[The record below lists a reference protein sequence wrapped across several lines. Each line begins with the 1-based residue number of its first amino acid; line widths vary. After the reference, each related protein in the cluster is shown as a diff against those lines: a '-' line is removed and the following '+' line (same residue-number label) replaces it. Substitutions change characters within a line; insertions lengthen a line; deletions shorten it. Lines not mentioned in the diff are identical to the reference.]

1 MDLPAVPQPATL
13 AEDAAPR
20 VNLALQG
27 GGSHGAFTWGVL
39 DALLEDGRLDL
50 EGISGTSAGAMNA
63 VALAHGFALGQGK
76 ARAGQH
82 DAARQALD
90 SFWNGIVDMGA
101 LSSSMSRSMSKM
113 QQAPFGILFGLMGGG
128 NWSSKLWT
136 DAMTRYWSNA
146 LSPYQR
152 NPFDINPLKDFLEK
166 QVDFE
171 RLAAA
176 PHPATPKVF
185 VVATRVASG
194 KAEVFSGKR
203 LTSSAVMASACLPM
217 VFQAVEIDGEA
228 YWDGGYS
235 GNPAIHPLI
244 YHCDSRDI
252 VLVQINPIQ
261 RKQLPTKPAEIMDR
275 VTEITFNAALIAE
288 MRAIDFVKRLLAEG
302 KLDPAHYKDVLMHRI
317 DGGEALEK
325 FTAASKSST
334 DRELIH
340 SLRDLGIE
348 CGRQWLAKRFG
359 SLGVKSTV
367 NIARDYLD
375 DLRMPVEKAEP
386 APPVAETGPAASGT
400 PEPPPA
406 FLPGAG
412 LL

>member
-1 MDLPAVPQPATL
+1 MNLPAVSGNAFSPGGATRPV
-13 AEDAAPR
+13 PR

-63 VALAHGFALGQGK
+63 VALAHGFALSEGK
-76 ARAGQH
+76 SRADRH
-82 DAARQALD
+82 DAAREALN
-90 SFWNGIVDMGA
+90 SFWNGIVDLGA
-101 LSSSMSRSMSKM
+101 LSSSLSQIQR
-113 QQAPFGILFGLMGGG
+113 APFGILFGQMGGE
-128 NWSSKLWT
+128 NWATKLWT
-136 DAMTRYWSNA
+136 DAMKQYWSSA
-146 LSPYQR
+146 LSPYQN
-152 NPFDINPLKDFLEK
+152 NPFDINPLRDFLEK

-176 PHPATPKVF
+176 THHHQAPKVF
-185 VVATRVASG
+185 VVATRVSSG

-203 LTSSAVMASACLPM
+203 LTAGAVMASACLPM
-217 VFQAVEIDGEA
+217 MFKAVEIDGDH

-261 RKQLPTKPAEIMDR
+261 RGELPTRPGEIMDR
-275 VTEITFNAALIAE
+275 MTEITFNAALIAE

-317 DGGEALEK
+317 DGGHELEK
-325 FTAASKSST
+325 FTAHTKSST
-334 DRELIH
+334 DRNLIH
-340 SLRDLGIE
+340 SLRDLGVL
-348 CGRQWLAKRFG
+348 CGKEWLVKRFDA
-359 SLGVKSTV
+359 LGVKSTV

-386 APPVAETGPAASGT
+386 EPPMAADAAAPPM
-400 PEPPPA
+400 

>member
-1 MDLPAVPQPATL
+1 MNLPAAPEPAILDDHTP
-13 AEDAAPR
+13 PR
-20 VNLALQG
+20 INLALQG

-39 DALLEDGRLDL
+39 DALLDDGQLDL

-63 VALAHGFALGQGK
+63 VAVAHGFAQSVGK
-76 ARAGQH
+76 PRADRQ

-101 LSSSMSRSMSKM
+101 LSSSLSHSVNKM

-128 NWSSKLWT
+128 NWSSKFWT

-176 PHPATPKVF
+176 AGPDTPKVF
-185 VVATRVASG
+185 VVATRVSSG
-194 KAEVFSGKR
+194 KAEVFTGKR
-203 LTSSAVMASACLPM
+203 LTASAVMASACLPM
-217 VFQAVEIDGEA
+217 VFQAVEIDGDHF
-228 YWDGGYS
+228 WDGGYS

-244 YHCDSRDI
+244 YRCESRDI

-261 RKQLPTKPAEIMDR
+261 RNELPKKPGEIMDR
-275 VTEITFNAALIAE
+275 MTEITFNAALIAE

-302 KLDPAHYKDVLMHRI
+302 KLDASHYKDVLMHRI
-317 DGGEALEK
+317 DGGVALEK
-325 FTAASKSST
+325 FTAASKAST
-334 DRELIH
+334 DKNLIH
-340 SLRDLGIE
+340 SLRDLGIV
-348 CGRQWLAKRFG
+348 CGKEWLAKRFDA
-359 SLGVKSTV
+359 LGVKSTV

-375 DLRMPVEKAEP
+375 DLRMPVEKTDPAQIEP
-386 APPVAETGPAASGT
+386 PP
-400 PEPPPA
+400 PEPPPV

>member
-1 MDLPAVPQPATL
+1 MNLPAAPDPAN
-13 AEDAAPR
+13 APEIVTPR
-20 VNLALQG
+20 INLALQG

-39 DALLEDGRLDL
+39 DALLDDGRIDF

-63 VALAHGFALGQGK
+63 VALAHGFARSEGQPRA
-76 ARAGQH
+76 ARH
-82 DAARQALD
+82 DAAREALD

-101 LSSSMSRSMSKM
+101 LSSSLSHSVSKI

-176 PHPATPKVF
+176 AGPDTPQVF
-185 VVATRVASG
+185 VVATRVSSG
-194 KAEVFSGKR
+194 KAEVFCGKR
-203 LTSSAVMASACLPM
+203 LTASAVMASACLPM
-217 VFQAVEIDGEA
+217 VFQAVEIDGDHF
-228 YWDGGYS
+228 WDGGYS

-244 YHCDSRDI
+244 YRCESRDI

-261 RKQLPTKPAEIMDR
+261 RAELPTKPGEIMDR
-275 VTEITFNAALIAE
+275 MTEITFNAALIAE
-288 MRAIDFVKRLLAEG
+288 MRAVDFVKRLLAEG

-317 DGGEALEK
+317 DGGQALEK
-325 FTAASKSST
+325 FTSASKSST
-334 DRELIH
+334 DKGLIH
-340 SLRDLGIE
+340 SLRDLGMA
-348 CGRQWLAKRFG
+348 CGKEWLAKRFDA
-359 SLGVKSTV
+359 LGVKSTV

-386 APPVAETGPAASGT
+386 VQIEPPP
-400 PEPPPA
+400 PEPPPV

>member
-1 MDLPAVPQPATL
+1 MNLPAAPEPVAPPVPST
-13 AEDAAPR
+13 PR
-20 VNLALQG
+20 INLALQG

-39 DALLEDGRLDL
+39 DALLDDGRLDL

-63 VALAHGFALGQGK
+63 VAVAHGFAQSQGK
-76 ARAGQH
+76 SRVAQQE
-82 DAARQALD
+82 AARQALD

-101 LSSSMSRSMSKM
+101 LSSSLSQSVSKM

-176 PHPATPKVF
+176 AGTDAPKVF
-185 VVATRVASG
+185 VVATRVSSG
-194 KAEVFSGKR
+194 KAEVFTGKR
-203 LTSSAVMASACLPM
+203 LTASAVMASACLPM
-217 VFQAVEIDGEA
+217 VFQAVEIDGDHF
-228 YWDGGYS
+228 WDGGYS

-244 YHCDSRDI
+244 YRCESRDI

-261 RKQLPTKPAEIMDR
+261 RTQLPKKPGEIMDR
-275 VTEITFNAALIAE
+275 MTEITFNAALIAE

-302 KLDPAHYKDVLMHRI
+302 KLDAAHYKDVLMHRI
-317 DGGEALEK
+317 DGGVALEK

-334 DRELIH
+334 DKSLIH
-340 SLRDLGIE
+340 SLRDLGIT
-348 CGRQWLAKRFG
+348 CGKEWLAKRFDA
-359 SLGVKSTV
+359 LGVKSTV

-375 DLRMPVEKAEP
+375 DLRMPVEKADPAQIEP
-386 APPVAETGPAASGT
+386 PA
-400 PEPPPA
+400 PEPPPV

>member
-1 MDLPAVPQPATL
+1 MNLPAAPDPADVPDTVT
-13 AEDAAPR
+13 PR
-20 VNLALQG
+20 INLALQG

-39 DALLEDGRLDL
+39 DALLDDGRIAF

-63 VALAHGFALGQGK
+63 VALAHGFARSEGK
-76 ARAGQH
+76 PRAARH
-82 DAARQALD
+82 DAAREALD

-101 LSSSMSRSMSKM
+101 LSSSLSQSVSKI

-176 PHPATPKVF
+176 ADPDTPQVF
-185 VVATRVASG
+185 VVATRVSSG
-194 KAEVFSGKR
+194 KAEVFCGKR
-203 LTSSAVMASACLPM
+203 LTASAVMASACLPM
-217 VFQAVEIDGEA
+217 VFQAVEIDGDHF
-228 YWDGGYS
+228 WDGGYS

-244 YHCDSRDI
+244 YRCESRDI

-261 RKQLPTKPAEIMDR
+261 RNTLPTKPGEIMDR
-275 VTEITFNAALIAE
+275 MTEITFNAALIAE
-288 MRAIDFVKRLLAEG
+288 MRAVDFVKRLLAEG

-317 DGGEALEK
+317 DGGQALEK

-334 DRELIH
+334 DKSLIH
-340 SLRDLGIE
+340 SLRDLGIV
-348 CGRQWLAKRFG
+348 CGKEWLAKRFDA
-359 SLGVKSTV
+359 LGVKSTV

-386 APPVAETGPAASGT
+386 AQIEPPP
-400 PEPPPA
+400 PEPPPV

>member
-1 MDLPAVPQPATL
+1 MNLPAASEPAIPP
-13 AEDAAPR
+13 DNHAPPR
-20 VNLALQG
+20 INLALQG

-39 DALLEDGRLDL
+39 DALLDDGRLDL

-63 VALAHGFALGQGK
+63 VALAHGFAQSQGK
-76 ARAGQH
+76 SRTARH

-90 SFWNGIVDMGA
+90 SFWNGIVDIGA
-101 LSSSMSRSMSKM
+101 LSSSLSKSVSKM

-166 QVDFE
+166 QVDFA

-176 PHPATPKVF
+176 GPDTPQVF
-185 VVATRVASG
+185 VVATRVSSG
-194 KAEVFSGKR
+194 KAEVFTGKR
-203 LTSSAVMASACLPM
+203 LTASAVMASACLPM
-217 VFQAVEIDGEA
+217 VFQAVEIDGDHF
-228 YWDGGYS
+228 WDGGYS

-244 YHCDSRDI
+244 YRCESRDI

-261 RKQLPTKPAEIMDR
+261 RTELPKKPGEIMDR
-275 VTEITFNAALIAE
+275 MTEITFNAALIAE

-317 DGGEALEK
+317 DGGQALEK

-334 DRELIH
+334 DKGLIH
-340 SLRDLGIE
+340 SLRDLGIA
-348 CGRQWLAKRFG
+348 CGKEWLAKRFDA
-359 SLGVKSTV
+359 LGVKSTV

-386 APPVAETGPAASGT
+386 AQS
-400 PEPPPA
+400 EPPPPV

>member
-1 MDLPAVPQPATL
+1 MNLPAAPDPANVPDTVT
-13 AEDAAPR
+13 PR
-20 VNLALQG
+20 INLALQG

-39 DALLEDGRLDL
+39 DALLDDGRIAF

-63 VALAHGFALGQGK
+63 VALAHGFARANGQPRA
-76 ARAGQH
+76 ARH
-82 DAARQALD
+82 DAAREALD

-101 LSSSMSRSMSKM
+101 LSSSLSQSVSKI

-176 PHPATPKVF
+176 AGPDTPQVF
-185 VVATRVASG
+185 VVATRVSSG
-194 KAEVFSGKR
+194 KAEVFCGKR
-203 LTSSAVMASACLPM
+203 LTASAVMASACLPM
-217 VFQAVEIDGEA
+217 VFQAVEIDGDHF
-228 YWDGGYS
+228 WDGGYS

-244 YHCDSRDI
+244 YRCESRDI

-261 RKQLPTKPAEIMDR
+261 RNTLPTKPGEIMDR
-275 VTEITFNAALIAE
+275 MTEITFNAALIAE
-288 MRAIDFVKRLLAEG
+288 MRAVDFVKRLLAEG

-317 DGGEALEK
+317 DGGQALEK

-334 DRELIH
+334 DKSLIH
-340 SLRDLGIE
+340 SLRDLGIV
-348 CGRQWLAKRFG
+348 CGKEWLAKRFDA
-359 SLGVKSTV
+359 LGVKSTV

-386 APPVAETGPAASGT
+386 VQIEPPP
-400 PEPPPA
+400 PEPPPV

>member
-1 MDLPAVPQPATL
+1 MNLPAAPDPANLPDIVT
-13 AEDAAPR
+13 PR
-20 VNLALQG
+20 INLALQG

-39 DALLEDGRLDL
+39 DALLDDGRIAF

-63 VALAHGFALGQGK
+63 VALAHGFARSEGK
-76 ARAGQH
+76 PRAARH
-82 DAARQALD
+82 DAAREALD

-101 LSSSMSRSMSKM
+101 LSSSLSQSVSKI

-176 PHPATPKVF
+176 AGPDTPQVF
-185 VVATRVASG
+185 VVATRVSSG
-194 KAEVFSGKR
+194 KAEVFCGKR
-203 LTSSAVMASACLPM
+203 LTASAVMASACLPM
-217 VFQAVEIDGEA
+217 VFQAVEIDGDHF
-228 YWDGGYS
+228 WDGGYS

-244 YHCDSRDI
+244 YRCQSRDI

-261 RKQLPTKPAEIMDR
+261 RTELPTKPGEIMDR
-275 VTEITFNAALIAE
+275 MTEITFNAALIAE
-288 MRAIDFVKRLLAEG
+288 MRAVDFVKRLLAEG

-317 DGGEALEK
+317 DGGQALEK

-334 DRELIH
+334 DKSLIH
-340 SLRDLGIE
+340 SLRDLGIA
-348 CGRQWLAKRFG
+348 CGKEWLAKRFDA
-359 SLGVKSTV
+359 LGVKSTV

-386 APPVAETGPAASGT
+386 VQTEPPP
-400 PEPPPA
+400 PEPPPV

>member
-1 MDLPAVPQPATL
+1 MDLPAAPEPDTPSQ
-13 AEDAAPR
+13 DAAPR
-20 VNLALQG
+20 INLALQG

-39 DALLEDGRLDL
+39 DALLDDGRLDL
-50 EGISGTSAGAMNA
+50 EGLSGTSAGAMNA
-63 VALAHGFALGQGK
+63 VAVAHGFALAQGK
-76 ARAGQH
+76 PRAQRH

-101 LSSSMSRSMSKM
+101 LSSSVSASMSKM
-113 QQAPFGILFGLMGGG
+113 QKAPFGMLFGMMGGG
-128 NWSSKLWT
+128 NWATTLWA
-136 DAMTRYWSNA
+136 DAMKQYWSNA

-176 PHPATPKVF
+176 QQPGTPKVF

-217 VFQAVEIDGEA
+217 VFQAVEINGEA

-252 VLVQINPIQ
+252 VLIQINPIQ

-325 FTAASKSST
+325 FTAHTKSST
-334 DRELIH
+334 DKNLIH
-340 SLRDLGIE
+340 SLRDLGVE
-348 CGRQWLAKRFG
+348 CGKEWLAKRFDA
-359 SLGVKSTV
+359 LGVKSTV

-386 APPVAETGPAASGT
+386 APPVVAEPGASDGPES
-400 PEPPPA
+400 PPT

>member
-1 MDLPAVPQPATL
+1 MDLPAAPQPDTPSP
-13 AEDAAPR
+13 EAAPR
-20 VNLALQG
+20 INLALQG

-39 DALLEDGRLDL
+39 DALLDDGRLDL

-63 VALAHGFALGQGK
+63 VAVAHGFALAQGRP
-76 ARAGQH
+76 RAQRH

-101 LSSSMSRSMSKM
+101 LSSSVSASMSKM
-113 QQAPFGILFGLMGGG
+113 QKAPFGMLFGMMGGG
-128 NWSSKLWT
+128 NWASTLWA
-136 DAMTRYWSNA
+136 DAMKQYWSNA

-176 PHPATPKVF
+176 QQPGTPKVF

-217 VFQAVEIDGEA
+217 VFQAVEINGEA

-252 VLVQINPIQ
+252 VLIQINPIQ

-317 DGGEALEK
+317 DGGQALEK
-325 FTAASKSST
+325 FTAHTKSST
-334 DRELIH
+334 DKNLIH
-340 SLRDLGIE
+340 SLRDLGVE
-348 CGRQWLAKRFG
+348 CGKEWLAKRFDA
-359 SLGVKSTV
+359 LGVKSTV

-375 DLRMPVEKAEP
+375 DLRMPVEKGEP
-386 APPVAETGPAASGT
+386 APPVVAEPGASDG
-400 PEPPPA
+400 PEPPPT

>member
-1 MDLPAVPQPATL
+1 MNLPAAP
-13 AEDAAPR
+13 ESAAPPDPHTPR
-20 VNLALQG
+20 INLALQG

-39 DALLEDGRLDL
+39 DALLDDGRIAF

-63 VALAHGFALGQGK
+63 VALAHGFARSEGQPRA
-76 ARAGQH
+76 ARH
-82 DAARQALD
+82 DAAREALD

-101 LSSSMSRSMSKM
+101 LSSSLSQSVSKI

-176 PHPATPKVF
+176 AGPDTPQVF
-185 VVATRVASG
+185 VVATRVSSG
-194 KAEVFSGKR
+194 KAEVFCGKR
-203 LTSSAVMASACLPM
+203 LTASAVMASACLPM
-217 VFQAVEIDGEA
+217 VFQAVEIDGDHF
-228 YWDGGYS
+228 WDGGYS

-244 YHCDSRDI
+244 YRCQSRDI

-261 RKQLPTKPAEIMDR
+261 RTELPTKPGEIMDR
-275 VTEITFNAALIAE
+275 MTEITFNAALIAE
-288 MRAIDFVKRLLAEG
+288 MRAVDFVKRLLAEG

-317 DGGEALEK
+317 DGGQALEK

-334 DRELIH
+334 DKSLIH
-340 SLRDLGIE
+340 SLRDLGIA
-348 CGRQWLAKRFG
+348 CGKEWLAKRFDA
-359 SLGVKSTV
+359 LGVKSTV

-386 APPVAETGPAASGT
+386 VQTEPPP
-400 PEPPPA
+400 PEPPPV

>member
-1 MDLPAVPQPATL
+1 MNLPAAPDPANLPEIVT
-13 AEDAAPR
+13 PR
-20 VNLALQG
+20 INLALQG

-39 DALLEDGRLDL
+39 DALLDDGRIAF

-63 VALAHGFALGQGK
+63 VALAHGFARSEGK
-76 ARAGQH
+76 PRAARH
-82 DAARQALD
+82 DAAREALD

-101 LSSSMSRSMSKM
+101 LSSSLSQSVNKI

-171 RLAAA
+171 RLAVAA
-176 PHPATPKVF
+176 GPGTPQVF
-185 VVATRVASG
+185 VVATRVSSG
-194 KAEVFSGKR
+194 KAEVFCGKR
-203 LTSSAVMASACLPM
+203 LTASAVMASACLPM
-217 VFQAVEIDGEA
+217 VFQAVEIDGDHF
-228 YWDGGYS
+228 WDGGYS

-244 YHCDSRDI
+244 YRCESRDI

-261 RKQLPTKPAEIMDR
+261 RNTLPTKPGEIMDR
-275 VTEITFNAALIAE
+275 MTEITFNAALIAE
-288 MRAIDFVKRLLAEG
+288 MRAVDFVKRLLAEG

-317 DGGEALEK
+317 DGGQALEK

-334 DRELIH
+334 DKSLIH
-340 SLRDLGIE
+340 SLRDLGIV
-348 CGRQWLAKRFG
+348 CGKEWLAKRFDA
-359 SLGVKSTV
+359 LGVKSTV

-386 APPVAETGPAASGT
+386 VQIEPPP
-400 PEPPPA
+400 PEPPPV